1 MRRHV
6 TVSNRI
12 ASGFLTALLLVFPGL
27 PSQAIAQQAGNM
39 ANSPGGFAQGE
50 LESQIRELGVVLMEL
65 RADVER
71 SRQEASELR
80 EELRETREQLAS
92 LRTELA
98 AHRASEDVTHA
109 VTVASNTNQEAEAHG
124 ERIDRRLTRIEEDL
138 HLQSAKLDEQ
148 YQTKVESASKYRV
161 RLSGLALINLFAN
174 RGSVDNL
181 DVPGA
186 AQPRRALESG
196 GAFGATLRQSMLGLE
211 LFGPQVGRARSG
223 ADIQFDFF
231 GGFPDAPDSTGSGL
245 VRLRTARVHF
255 DWSRTSIV
263 AGQDAPFFSPLAPT
277 SLASVATPAFSYS
290 GNLWTWTPQVRVEH
304 HVPLSE
310 NSEFLVQGGIL
321 DAFTG
326 APPYGPY
333 ARFYRAAQAGE
344 SSRQPAYAVRTAW
357 RHKAW
362 GRPLTLGFGGYY
374 ARQNWGLGRTVDGW
388 AGTADWSVP
397 IAPWLELSGEFY
409 RGRALGGLGAG
420 SAHSV
425 LYSGAP
431 HDPSTRVEALD
442 STGGWSQLKFRATE
456 RLEFNGAFGQDVP
469 SASDLRRFEYTS
481 GYATLSL
488 GRNQSGFVNAIYRLR
503 SNLLFSAEYRRLWT
517 STVSEA
523 IETADH
529 LNLGFGVLF

>member
-6 TVSNRI
+6 AVSNRI
-12 ASGFLTALLLVFPGL
+12 AAGFLTALMLVFPGL
-27 PSQAIAQQAGNM
+27 PSRTFAQQAGIT
-39 ANSPGGFAQGE
+39 ANSASGFTPGE
-50 LESQIRELGVVLMEL
+50 LESQIRDLGAVLTGL
-65 RADVER
+65 REDVER
-71 SRQEASELR
+71 SRRETSELR
-80 EELRETREQLAS
+80 KELRETREQLAS
-92 LRTELA
+92 LQSELA
-98 AHRASEDVTHA
+98 AHHA
-109 VTVASNTNQEAEAHG
+109 PEGVAHAAAAASNTSQDTEARG

-161 RLSGLALINLFAN
+161 RLSGLALVNLFAN

-186 AQPRRALESG
+186 AQPRRTLESG

-211 LFGPQVGRARSG
+211 LFGPQVGRTRSG

-231 GGFPDAPDSTGSGL
+231 GGFPDAPDGIGSGL

-255 DWSRTSIV
+255 DWPRTSIV

-277 SLASVATPAFSYS
+277 SLASAATPAFSYS
-290 GNLWTWTPQVRVEH
+290 GNLWTWTPQIRVEH

-357 RHKAW
+357 SRKAW
-362 GRPLTLGFGGYY
+362 GHPLTLGLGGYY
-374 ARQNWGLGRTVDGW
+374 ARQDWGFGRTVDGW

-409 RGRALGGLGAG
+409 RGRAIGGLGAG
-420 SAHSV
+420 YAHSV
-425 LYSGAP
+425 LYSGVP
-431 HDPSTRVEALD
+431 HDTTTRVAGLN

-456 RLEFNGAFGQDVP
+456 KLEFNGAFGQDVP
-469 SASDLRRFEYTS
+469 SASDLNRFEYTP
-481 GYATLSL
+481 GYTTISVA
-488 GRNQSGFVNAIYRLR
+488 RNQSGFLNAIYRLR

-517 STVSEA
+517 STGSDSK
-523 IETADH
+523 ETADH
-529 LNLGFGVLF
+529 FNVGFGVLF